1 MMAAV
6 SLARRRSL
14 VITRS
19 GAKPSKSERS
29 SCASARPVSES
40 CGSD

>member
-1 MMAAV
+1 MIAAV

-19 GAKPSKSERS
+19 GGKSVKRERS

-40 CGSD
+40 SGSD